1 MAIRV
6 REPGLLSTVQDT
18 GRFGE
23 YALGMPPSGAMDVF
37 SYQVG
42 NYLVGNA
49 EGAAGLEITYFGP
62 ELEFTEAALIALT
75 GAEMPPK
82 INGEEA
88 PRWEALEVAEGD
100 VLTFDYLR
108 NGARSYLAVAG
119 GIEVPLFMHSRSTY
133 TLIGLGGHEGRA
145 LQEGDELE
153 TGESQDGESPNG
165 GERVGKRVDE
175 EHIPTYSSE
184 TELRVIIG
192 LASYRITEESME
204 EFLSTTWSVTPDADR
219 VGYRYRGGELKFVE
233 REQPAGAGSDPA
245 NVVDFGYPI
254 GSIQVPG
261 GVEPIVLMND
271 AVTGGGYATIGTVIS
286 ADRDRLAQ
294 TKTND
299 KTRFRS
305 VELEEALEARKQRR
319 QQMEEITACA
329 GIPLGFSG
337 RKTFSKLAE
346 RAESGSRRLKRLK
359 AADRRARRREGRRH
373 ESRSKLRHGGKLWA
387 LEDGLRRG
395 DDAIHLLGQRRGRLP
410 RRRSA
415 RHAQDRRAGQGARGG
430 GRHPLW
436 V

>member
-6 REPGLLSTVQDT
+6 KSPGLLTTVQDT

-23 YALGMPPSGAMDVF
+23 YAIGMPPSGAMDVF

-42 NYLVGNA
+42 NYLVGNE

-62 ELEFTEAALIALT
+62 ELEFTEDAVIAVT

-88 PRWEALEVAEGD
+88 ATWEALQVREGD
-100 VLTFDYLR
+100 VLSFDYLK

-119 GIEVPLFMHSRSTY
+119 GIDVPLFMHSRSTY

-145 LQEGDELE
+145 LQEGDELSL
-153 TGESQDGESPNG
+153 GENG
-165 GERVGKRVDE
+165 DRSDRVGRRVDDD
-175 EHIPTYSSE
+175 HIPAYSKE

-192 LASYRITEESME
+192 LASYRLTEESME
-204 EFLSTTWSVTPDADR
+204 EFLSTNWTVTPDADR
-219 VGYRYRGGELKFVE
+219 VGYRYKGGELKFVE
-233 REQPAGAGSDPA
+233 REQPAGAGADQA

-286 ADRDRLAQ
+286 ADRDKLAQ

-305 VELEEALEARKQRR
+305 VDLDEALEAREQRR
-319 QQMEEITACA
+319 KQMEEIKD
-329 GIPLGFSG
+329 S
-337 RKTFSKLAE
+337 
-346 RAESGSRRLKRLK
+346 LK
-359 AADRRARRREGRRH
+359 
-373 ESRSKLRHGGKLWA
+373 
-387 LEDGLRRG
+387 
-395 DDAIHLLGQRRGRLP
+395 
-410 RRRSA
+410 
-415 RHAQDRRAGQGARGG
+415 
-430 GRHPLW
+430 
-436 V
+436 

>member
-6 REPGLLSTVQDT
+6 RQPGLLTTVQDT

-42 NYLVGNA
+42 NYLVGNE

-62 ELEFTEAALIALT
+62 ELEFTEDAVIALT

-88 PRWEALEVAEGD
+88 PTWETLQVREGD
-100 VLTFDYLR
+100 VLSFDYLQ

-119 GIEVPLFMHSRSTY
+119 GIDVPVFMHSRSTY

-145 LQEGDELE
+145 LQEGDELKV
-153 TGESQDGESPNG
+153 GDSDGADG
-165 GERVGKRVDE
+165 RVGKRVDGRY
-175 EHIPTYSSE
+175 IPTYSRE
-184 TELRVIIG
+184 AEVRVIIG

-204 EFLSTTWSVTPDADR
+204 EFLNTTWTVTTDADR

-245 NVVDFGYPI
+245 NVVDFGYPV

-261 GVEPIVLMND
+261 GVEPIVLLND
-271 AVTGGGYATIGTVIS
+271 AVTGGGYATLGTVIS
-286 ADRDRLAQ
+286 VDRDKVAQ

-299 KTRFRS
+299 KTLFRS
-305 VELEEALEARKQRR
+305 VDLEEALEARNERR
-319 QQMEEITACA
+319 QQMEEI
-329 GIPLGFSG
+329 
-337 RKTFSKLAE
+337 RQ
-346 RAESGSRRLKRLK
+346 
-359 AADRRARRREGRRH
+359 
-373 ESRSKLRHGGKLWA
+373 A
-387 LEDGLRRG
+387 LE
-395 DDAIHLLGQRRGRLP
+395 
-410 RRRSA
+410 
-415 RHAQDRRAGQGARGG
+415 
-430 GRHPLW
+430 
-436 V
+436 

>member
-1 MAIRV
+1 MAVRV
-6 REPGLLSTVQDT
+6 KSPGLLTTVQDT

-23 YALGMPPSGAMDVF
+23 YAIGMPPSGAMDVF

-42 NYLVGNA
+42 NYLVGNE
-49 EGAAGLEITYFGP
+49 EGSAGLEITYFGP
-62 ELEFTEAALIALT
+62 ELEFTEDAVIAVT

-88 PRWEALEVAEGD
+88 ATWEALQVREGD
-100 VLTFDYLR
+100 VLSFDYLK

-119 GIEVPLFMHSRSTY
+119 GIDAPVFMHSRSTY
-133 TLIGLGGHEGRA
+133 TLIGLGGLDGRA
-145 LQEGDELE
+145 LQEGDELKL
-153 TGESQDGESPNG
+153 GEARNGEAQ
-165 GERVGKRVDE
+165 VGKKVDPGN
-175 EHIPTYSSE
+175 IPTYTKE

-192 LASYRITEESME
+192 LASYRLTEESLE
-204 EFLSTTWSVTPDADR
+204 TFLNVEWTVTPDADR
-219 VGYRYRGGELKFVE
+219 VGYRYRGGELGFVE

-294 TKTND
+294 SKTND

-305 VELEEALEARKQRR
+305 IELEEALKAREDR
-319 QQMEEITACA
+319 
-329 GIPLGFSG
+329 
-337 RKTFSKLAE
+337 RKTLAE
-346 RAESGSRRLKRLK
+346 IKE
-359 AADRRARRREGRRH
+359 
-373 ESRSKLRHGGKLWA
+373 A
-387 LEDGLRRG
+387 L
-395 DDAIHLLGQRRGRLP
+395 
-410 RRRSA
+410 
-415 RHAQDRRAGQGARGG
+415 
-430 GRHPLW
+430 

>member
-6 REPGLLSTVQDT
+6 RQPGLLTTVQDS

-42 NYLVGNA
+42 NYLVRNE

-62 ELEFTEAALIALT
+62 ELEFTGAAVIAVT

-88 PRWEALEVAEGD
+88 PTWEALGVAEGD
-100 VLTFDYLR
+100 VLSFDYLR

-119 GIEVPLFMHSRSTY
+119 GIDVPLFMHSRSTY

-145 LQEGDELE
+145 LQEGDELD
-153 TGESQDGESPNG
+153 TGESPNG
-165 GERVGKRVDE
+165 GERAGKRVDDD
-175 EHIPTYSSE
+175 HIPTYSSE

-192 LASYRITEESME
+192 LASYRLTEESME
-204 EFLSTTWSVTPDADR
+204 EFLSATWTVTPDADR

-305 VELEEALEARKQRR
+305 VELDEALEARKQRR
-319 QQMEEITACA
+319 QQLEEI
-329 GIPLGFSG
+329 
-337 RKTFSKLAE
+337 
-346 RAESGSRRLKRLK
+346 
-359 AADRRARRREGRRH
+359 RH
-373 ESRSKLRHGGKLWA
+373 A
-387 LEDGLRRG
+387 LE
-395 DDAIHLLGQRRGRLP
+395 
-410 RRRSA
+410 
-415 RHAQDRRAGQGARGG
+415 
-430 GRHPLW
+430 
-436 V
+436 

>member
-6 REPGLLSTVQDT
+6 KSPGLLTTVQDT

-23 YALGMPPSGAMDVF
+23 YDIGMPPSGAMDVF

-42 NYLVGNA
+42 NYLVGN
-49 EGAAGLEITYFGP
+49 EDGAAGLEITYFGP
-62 ELEFTEAALIALT
+62 ELEFTEDAVVAVT

-88 PRWEALEVAEGD
+88 PTWETLQVREGD
-100 VLTFDYLR
+100 VLSFDYLK

-119 GIEVPLFMHSRSTY
+119 GVDVPVFMHSRSTY

-145 LQEGDELE
+145 LKEGDELSL
-153 TGESQDGESPNG
+153 GEARNGEAQ
-165 GERVGKRVDE
+165 VGKRVE
-175 EHIPTYSSE
+175 EDHIPRYTKE

-192 LASYRITEESME
+192 LASYRLTEESMR
-204 EFLSTTWSVTPDADR
+204 EFLNVEWTVTPDADR
-219 VGYRYRGGELKFVE
+219 VGYRYRGGELGFVE

-294 TKTND
+294 SKTND

-305 VELEEALEARKQRR
+305 IELEEALAAREDRR
-319 QQMEEITACA
+319 K
-329 GIPLGFSG
+329 
-337 RKTFSKLAE
+337 RLAE
-346 RAESGSRRLKRLK
+346 IKGSL
-359 AADRRARRREGRRH
+359 
-373 ESRSKLRHGGKLWA
+373 S
-387 LEDGLRRG
+387 
-395 DDAIHLLGQRRGRLP
+395 
-410 RRRSA
+410 
-415 RHAQDRRAGQGARGG
+415 
-430 GRHPLW
+430 
-436 V
+436 

>member
-6 REPGLLSTVQDT
+6 RQPGLLTTVQDS

-42 NYLVGNA
+42 NYLVGNE

-62 ELEFTEAALIALT
+62 ELEFTGAAVIAVT

-88 PRWEALEVAEGD
+88 PTWEALGVAEGD
-100 VLTFDYLR
+100 VLSFDYLR

-119 GIEVPLFMHSRSTY
+119 GIDVPLFMHSRSTY

-145 LQEGDELE
+145 LQEGDELD
-153 TGESQDGESPNG
+153 TGESPNG
-165 GERVGKRVDE
+165 GERAGKRVDDD
-175 EHIPTYSSE
+175 HIPTYSNE

-192 LASYRITEESME
+192 LASYRLTEESME
-204 EFLSTTWSVTPDADR
+204 EFLSATWTVTPDADR

-305 VELEEALEARKQRR
+305 VELDEALEARKQRR
-319 QQMEEITACA
+319 QQLEEI
-329 GIPLGFSG
+329 
-337 RKTFSKLAE
+337 
-346 RAESGSRRLKRLK
+346 
-359 AADRRARRREGRRH
+359 RH
-373 ESRSKLRHGGKLWA
+373 A
-387 LEDGLRRG
+387 LE
-395 DDAIHLLGQRRGRLP
+395 
-410 RRRSA
+410 
-415 RHAQDRRAGQGARGG
+415 
-430 GRHPLW
+430 
-436 V
+436 

>member
-6 REPGLLSTVQDT
+6 KSPGLLTTVQDT

-23 YALGMPPSGAMDVF
+23 YAIGMPPSGAMDVF

-42 NYLVGNA
+42 NYLVGN
-49 EGAAGLEITYFGP
+49 EDGSAGLEITYFGP
-62 ELEFTEAALIALT
+62 ELEFTESAVIAVT

-88 PRWEALEVAEGD
+88 PTWETLSVEEGD
-100 VLTFDYLR
+100 VLSFDYLR

-119 GIEVPLFMHSRSTY
+119 GIDVPVFMHSRSTY
-133 TLIGLGGHEGRA
+133 TLIGLGGYEGRA
-145 LQEGDELE
+145 LQAGDELQL
-153 TGESQDGESPNG
+153 GDARNG
-165 GERVGKRVDE
+165 DARNGDAQVGKKVDADA
-175 EHIPTYSSE
+175 IPRYTKE

-192 LASYRITEESME
+192 LASYRLTQESMK
-204 EFLSTTWSVTPDADR
+204 EFLNVEWTVTPDADR
-219 VGYRYRGGELKFVE
+219 VGYRYRGGELGFVE

-294 TKTND
+294 SKTND

-305 VELEEALEARKQRR
+305 IELEEALAARGDR
-319 QQMEEITACA
+319 
-329 GIPLGFSG
+329 
-337 RKTFSKLAE
+337 RKTLAE
-346 RAESGSRRLKRLK
+346 IKDSLA
-359 AADRRARRREGRRH
+359 
-373 ESRSKLRHGGKLWA
+373 
-387 LEDGLRRG
+387 
-395 DDAIHLLGQRRGRLP
+395 
-410 RRRSA
+410 
-415 RHAQDRRAGQGARGG
+415 
-430 GRHPLW
+430 
-436 V
+436 

>member
-6 REPGLLSTVQDT
+6 REPGLLTTVQDT

-49 EGAAGLEITYFGP
+49 DLGVAGLEITYFGP
-62 ELEFTEAALIALT
+62 ELEFTQATIIALT

-88 PRWEALEVAEGD
+88 PMWEALEVREGD
-100 VLTFDYLR
+100 VLTFDYL
-108 NGARSYLAVAG
+108 NSGARTYLGVGG

-145 LQEGDELE
+145 LQEGDELKV
-153 TGESQDGESPNG
+153 GEAPPNAQG
-165 GERVGKRVDE
+165 QVGKRVDE
-175 EHIPTYSSE
+175 EHIPTYSKE

-204 EFLSTTWSVTPDADR
+204 EFLSTTWTVTPDADR

-233 REQPAGAGSDPA
+233 REQPAGAGAEQA
-245 NVVDFGYPI
+245 NVVDFGYPV

-261 GVEPIVLMND
+261 GVEPIVLLND
-271 AVTGGGYATIGTVIS
+271 AVTGGGYATIGTVVS

-305 VELEEALEARKQRR
+305 VDLEEALKARKQRQ
-319 QQMEEITACA
+319 QQMEEIRQS
-329 GIPLGFSG
+329 LSN
-337 RKTFSKLAE
+337 
-346 RAESGSRRLKRLK
+346 
-359 AADRRARRREGRRH
+359 
-373 ESRSKLRHGGKLWA
+373 
-387 LEDGLRRG
+387 
-395 DDAIHLLGQRRGRLP
+395 
-410 RRRSA
+410 
-415 RHAQDRRAGQGARGG
+415 
-430 GRHPLW
+430 
-436 V
+436 

>member
-6 REPGLLSTVQDT
+6 RQPGLLSTVQDT

-42 NYLVGNA
+42 NYLVGNE

-62 ELEFTEAALIALT
+62 ELEFTEAAVIALT
-75 GAEMPPK
+75 GAQMPPK

-88 PRWEALEVAEGD
+88 PTWEALEVAEGD

-119 GIEVPLFMHSRSTY
+119 GIDVPVFMHSRSTY

-153 TGESQDGESPNG
+153 VGEAPRNAEGQ
-165 GERVGKRVDE
+165 VGKRVGGD
-175 EHIPTYSSE
+175 HIPTYSSE

-192 LASYRITEESME
+192 LASYRITEQSME
-204 EFLSTTWSVTPDADR
+204 EFLSTTWTVTPDADR
-219 VGYRYRGGELKFVE
+219 VGYRYKGGELEFVE

-305 VELEEALEARKQRR
+305 VELDEALQARKQRR
-319 QQMEEITACA
+319 EQMAEI
-329 GIPLGFSG
+329 
-337 RKTFSKLAE
+337 RQ
-346 RAESGSRRLKRLK
+346 
-359 AADRRARRREGRRH
+359 
-373 ESRSKLRHGGKLWA
+373 A
-387 LEDGLRRG
+387 L
-395 DDAIHLLGQRRGRLP
+395 
-410 RRRSA
+410 S
-415 RHAQDRRAGQGARGG
+415 
-430 GRHPLW
+430 
-436 V
+436 

>member
-1 MAIRV
+1 MGIRV
-6 REPGLLSTVQDT
+6 RSPGLLTTVQDT

-42 NYLVGNA
+42 NYLVGNE

-62 ELEFTEAALIALT
+62 ELEFTEGAVITVT

-88 PRWEALEVAEGD
+88 PTWETLEVGEGD
-100 VLTFDYLR
+100 VLSFDYLKS
-108 NGARSYLAVAG
+108 GARSYLAVAG
-119 GIEVPLFMHSRSTY
+119 GIDVPLFMHSRSTY

-145 LQEGDELE
+145 LQEGDELKV
-153 TGESQDGESPNG
+153 GESTNG
-165 GERVGKRVDE
+165 NAQIGKRVDDD
-175 EHIPTYSSE
+175 HIPTYSRE

-192 LASYRITEESME
+192 LASYRLTEESME
-204 EFLSTTWSVTPDADR
+204 EFLNTNWTVTPDADR

-286 ADRDRLAQ
+286 ADRDKLAQ

-305 VELEEALEARKQRR
+305 VDLDEALKARRERREQLEEIK
-319 QQMEEITACA
+319 
-329 GIPLGFSG
+329 
-337 RKTFSKLAE
+337 
-346 RAESGSRRLKRLK
+346 GSLT
-359 AADRRARRREGRRH
+359 
-373 ESRSKLRHGGKLWA
+373 
-387 LEDGLRRG
+387 
-395 DDAIHLLGQRRGRLP
+395 
-410 RRRSA
+410 
-415 RHAQDRRAGQGARGG
+415 
-430 GRHPLW
+430 
-436 V
+436 

>member
-1 MAIRV
+1 MAIKV
-6 REPGLLSTVQDT
+6 RQPGLLTTVQDT

-23 YALGMPPSGAMDVF
+23 YAIGMPPSGAMDVF

-42 NYLVGNA
+42 NYLVGNE

-62 ELEFTEAALIALT
+62 ELEFTEDTVIAIT

-88 PRWEALEVAEGD
+88 PTWETLQVEEGD
-100 VLTFDYLR
+100 VLSFDYLK

-119 GIEVPLFMHSRSTY
+119 GIDVPVFMHSRSTY

-145 LQEGDELE
+145 LQEGDELKV
-153 TGESQDGESPNG
+153 GEALENADVQ
-165 GERVGKRVDE
+165 VGKRVDDD
-175 EHIPTYSSE
+175 HIPTYSKE

-192 LASYRITEESME
+192 LASYRLTEESME
-204 EFLSTTWSVTPDADR
+204 EFLTVEWTVTPDADR

-233 REQPAGAGSDPA
+233 REQPAGAGADPA

-286 ADRDRLAQ
+286 ADRDKLAQ

-305 VELEEALEARKQRR
+305 VDLDEALKAREGRR
-319 QQMEEITACA
+319 QQMAEI
-329 GIPLGFSG
+329 
-337 RKTFSKLAE
+337 RQ
-346 RAESGSRRLKRLK
+346 
-359 AADRRARRREGRRH
+359 
-373 ESRSKLRHGGKLWA
+373 A
-387 LEDGLRRG
+387 L
-395 DDAIHLLGQRRGRLP
+395 
-410 RRRSA
+410 S
-415 RHAQDRRAGQGARGG
+415 
-430 GRHPLW
+430 
-436 V
+436 

>member
-6 REPGLLSTVQDT
+6 KSPGLLTTVQDS

-23 YALGMPPSGAMDVF
+23 YDIGMPPSGAMDVF
-37 SYQVG
+37 SYGVG
-42 NYLVGNA
+42 NYLVGN
-49 EGAAGLEITYFGP
+49 EDGAAGLEITYFGP
-62 ELEFTEAALIALT
+62 ELEFTEDAVIAVT

-88 PRWEALEVAEGD
+88 PTWETLQVREGD
-100 VLTFDYLR
+100 VLSFDYLK

-119 GIEVPLFMHSRSTY
+119 GVDVPVFMHSRSTY

-145 LQEGDELE
+145 LKEDDELSL
-153 TGESQDGESPNG
+153 GEARNGEAQI
-165 GERVGKRVDE
+165 GKRVEDD
-175 EHIPTYSSE
+175 HIPRYTKE

-192 LASYRITEESME
+192 LASYRLTEESMK
-204 EFLSTTWSVTPDADR
+204 EFLNVEWTVTPDADR
-219 VGYRYRGGELKFVE
+219 VGYRYRGGELGFVE

-294 TKTND
+294 SKTND

-305 VELEEALEARKQRR
+305 IELEEALAAREDRR
-319 QQMEEITACA
+319 
-329 GIPLGFSG
+329 
-337 RKTFSKLAE
+337 RRLAE
-346 RAESGSRRLKRLK
+346 IR
-359 AADRRARRREGRRH
+359 D
-373 ESRSKLRHGGKLWA
+373 A
-387 LEDGLRRG
+387 LG
-395 DDAIHLLGQRRGRLP
+395 
-410 RRRSA
+410 
-415 RHAQDRRAGQGARGG
+415 
-430 GRHPLW
+430 
-436 V
+436 

>member
-6 REPGLLSTVQDT
+6 KSSGLLTTVQDT

-23 YALGMPPSGAMDVF
+23 YAIGMPPSGAMDVF
-37 SYQVG
+37 SHEVG
-42 NYLVGNA
+42 NYLVGN
-49 EGAAGLEITYFGP
+49 EDGTAGLEITYFGP
-62 ELEFTEAALIALT
+62 ELEFTEDAVVAVT

-88 PRWEALEVAEGD
+88 PTWETLQAREGD
-100 VLTFDYLR
+100 VLSFDYLK

-119 GIEVPLFMHSRSTY
+119 GIDVPVFMHSRSTY

-145 LQEGDELE
+145 LKEGDELSL
-153 TGESQDGESPNG
+153 GEARNGEAQI
-165 GERVGKRVDE
+165 GKRVEDD
-175 EHIPTYSSE
+175 HIPRYTKE

-192 LASYRITEESME
+192 LASYRLTEESMK
-204 EFLSTTWSVTPDADR
+204 EFLNVEWTVTPDADR
-219 VGYRYRGGELKFVE
+219 VGYRYRGGELGFVE

-294 TKTND
+294 SKTND

-305 VELEEALEARKQRR
+305 IELEEALAAREDRR
-319 QQMEEITACA
+319 
-329 GIPLGFSG
+329 
-337 RKTFSKLAE
+337 RRLAE
-346 RAESGSRRLKRLK
+346 IRDTLVG
-359 AADRRARRREGRRH
+359 
-373 ESRSKLRHGGKLWA
+373 
-387 LEDGLRRG
+387 
-395 DDAIHLLGQRRGRLP
+395 
-410 RRRSA
+410 
-415 RHAQDRRAGQGARGG
+415 
-430 GRHPLW
+430 
-436 V
+436 

>member
-6 REPGLLSTVQDT
+6 KSSGLLTTVQDT

-23 YALGMPPSGAMDVF
+23 YAIGMPPSGAMDVF
-37 SYQVG
+37 SYEVG
-42 NYLVGNA
+42 NYLVGN
-49 EGAAGLEITYFGP
+49 EDGTAGLEITYFGP
-62 ELEFTEAALIALT
+62 ELEFTEDAVVAVT

-88 PRWEALEVAEGD
+88 PTWETLQVREGD
-100 VLTFDYLR
+100 VLSFDYLK

-119 GIEVPLFMHSRSTY
+119 GIDVPIFMHSRSTY

-145 LQEGDELE
+145 LKEGDELSL
-153 TGESQDGESPNG
+153 GEARNGEAQI
-165 GERVGKRVDE
+165 GKRVEDD
-175 EHIPTYSSE
+175 HIPRYTKE

-192 LASYRITEESME
+192 LASYRLTEESMK
-204 EFLSTTWSVTPDADR
+204 EFLNVEWTVTPDADR
-219 VGYRYRGGELKFVE
+219 VGYRYRGGELGFVE

-294 TKTND
+294 SKTND

-305 VELEEALEARKQRR
+305 IELEEALAAREDRR
-319 QQMEEITACA
+319 
-329 GIPLGFSG
+329 
-337 RKTFSKLAE
+337 RRLAE
-346 RAESGSRRLKRLK
+346 IR
-359 AADRRARRREGRRH
+359 D
-373 ESRSKLRHGGKLWA
+373 A
-387 LEDGLRRG
+387 LG
-395 DDAIHLLGQRRGRLP
+395 
-410 RRRSA
+410 
-415 RHAQDRRAGQGARGG
+415 
-430 GRHPLW
+430 
-436 V
+436 

>member
-1 MAIRV
+1 MTIRV
-6 REPGLLSTVQDT
+6 KQPGLLTTVQDA

-23 YALGMPPSGAMDVF
+23 YAIGMPPSGAMDVF
-37 SYQVG
+37 SYQIG
-42 NYLVGNA
+42 NYLVGNE

-62 ELEFTEAALIALT
+62 ELEFTEDAVIAVT

-88 PRWEALEVAEGD
+88 ATWEVLRVKAGD
-100 VLTFDYLR
+100 VLSFDYLK

-119 GIEVPLFMHSRSTY
+119 GIDVPVFLHSRSTY

-153 TGESQDGESPNG
+153 IGEARDTDGRIGMAVAQEQ
-165 GERVGKRVDE
+165 
-175 EHIPTYSSE
+175 IPAYSKE

-192 LASYRITEESME
+192 LASYRLTEESME
-204 EFLSTTWSVTPDADR
+204 EFLNTEWTVTPEADR
-219 VGYRYRGGELKFVE
+219 VGYRYKGGELGFVE
-233 REQPAGAGSDPA
+233 REQPAGAGADQA
-245 NVVDFGYPI
+245 NVVDFGYPV

-286 ADRDRLAQ
+286 VDRDKLAQ

-305 VELEEALEARKQRR
+305 VDLDEALTARKERR
-319 QQMEEITACA
+319 QQMEEI
-329 GIPLGFSG
+329 
-337 RKTFSKLAE
+337 RQ
-346 RAESGSRRLKRLK
+346 
-359 AADRRARRREGRRH
+359 
-373 ESRSKLRHGGKLWA
+373 A
-387 LEDGLRRG
+387 L
-395 DDAIHLLGQRRGRLP
+395 
-410 RRRSA
+410 
-415 RHAQDRRAGQGARGG
+415 
-430 GRHPLW
+430 

>member
-1 MAIRV
+1 MAIIRV
-6 REPGLLSTVQDT
+6 RQPGLLSTVQDT

-37 SYQVG
+37 SYEVG
-42 NYLVGNA
+42 NYLVGNQ
-49 EGAAGLEITYFGP
+49 EGVAGVEITYFGP

-75 GAEMPPK
+75 GAQMPPK

-88 PRWEALEVAEGD
+88 PMWEALEVGEGD
-100 VLTFDYLR
+100 VLSFEYLKR
-108 NGARSYLAVAG
+108 GARCYLAVAG
-119 GIEVPLFMHSRSTY
+119 GIDVPLFMHSRSTY

-153 TGESQDGESPNG
+153 VGEAPRKAEGQ
-165 GERVGKRVDE
+165 VGKRVDE
-175 EHIPTYSSE
+175 EHIPTYSEE

-204 EFLSTTWSVTPDADR
+204 EFLSTTWTVTPDADR
-219 VGYRYRGGELKFVE
+219 VGYRYKGGELKFVE

-286 ADRDRLAQ
+286 ADRGRLAQ

-305 VELEEALEARKQRR
+305 VDLEEALEARKHRR
-319 QQMEEITACA
+319 QQMEEI
-329 GIPLGFSG
+329 
-337 RKTFSKLAE
+337 K
-346 RAESGSRRLKRLK
+346 GSLT
-359 AADRRARRREGRRH
+359 
-373 ESRSKLRHGGKLWA
+373 
-387 LEDGLRRG
+387 
-395 DDAIHLLGQRRGRLP
+395 
-410 RRRSA
+410 
-415 RHAQDRRAGQGARGG
+415 
-430 GRHPLW
+430 
-436 V
+436 

>member
-6 REPGLLSTVQDT
+6 KAPGLLTTVQDT

-23 YALGMPPSGAMDVF
+23 YAIGMPPSGAMDVF

-42 NYLVGNA
+42 NYLVGN
-49 EGAAGLEITYFGP
+49 EDGAAGLEITYFGP
-62 ELEFTEAALIALT
+62 ELEFTEDAVVAVT

-88 PRWEALEVAEGD
+88 PTWETLQVGEGD
-100 VLTFDYLR
+100 VLSFDYLR

-119 GIEVPLFMHSRSTY
+119 GVDVPIFMHSRATY

-145 LQEGDELE
+145 LKEGDELQL
-153 TGESQDGESPNG
+153 GNAQNG
-165 GERVGKRVDE
+165 GAQVGKRVEDD
-175 EHIPTYSSE
+175 HIPRYTKE

-192 LASYRITEESME
+192 LASYRLTEESMR
-204 EFLSTTWSVTPDADR
+204 EFLNVEWTVTPDADR
-219 VGYRYRGGELKFVE
+219 VGYRYRGGELGFVE

-254 GSIQVPG
+254 GSIQIPG

-294 TKTND
+294 SKTND

-305 VELEEALEARKQRR
+305 IELEEALEAREHR
-319 QQMEEITACA
+319 
-329 GIPLGFSG
+329 
-337 RKTFSKLAE
+337 RKTLAE
-346 RAESGSRRLKRLK
+346 IKE
-359 AADRRARRREGRRH
+359 
-373 ESRSKLRHGGKLWA
+373 A
-387 LEDGLRRG
+387 LE
-395 DDAIHLLGQRRGRLP
+395 A
-410 RRRSA
+410 
-415 RHAQDRRAGQGARGG
+415 
-430 GRHPLW
+430 
-436 V
+436 

>member
-6 REPGLLSTVQDT
+6 KSPGLLTTVQDT

-23 YALGMPPSGAMDVF
+23 YAIGMPPSGAMDVF

-42 NYLVGNA
+42 NYLVGNDD
-49 EGAAGLEITYFGP
+49 GAAGLEITYFGP
-62 ELEFTEAALIALT
+62 ELEFTEDAVIAVT
-75 GAEMPPK
+75 GAEMPSK

-88 PRWEALEVAEGD
+88 PTWETLQVSEGD
-100 VLTFDYLR
+100 VLSFDYLK

-119 GIEVPLFMHSRSTY
+119 GIDAPVFMHSRSTY

-145 LQEGDELE
+145 LQEGDELQL
-153 TGESQDGESPNG
+153 GEARNGEAQI
-165 GERVGKRVDE
+165 GKRVEDR
-175 EHIPTYSSE
+175 HIPTYTKE

-192 LASYRITEESME
+192 LASYRLTEESMK
-204 EFLSTTWSVTPDADR
+204 EFLNVEWTVTPDADR
-219 VGYRYRGGELKFVE
+219 VGYRYRGGELGFVE

-294 TKTND
+294 SKTND

-305 VELEEALEARKQRR
+305 IGLQEALEAREDRR
-319 QQMEEITACA
+319 K
-329 GIPLGFSG
+329 
-337 RKTFSKLAE
+337 RLAE
-346 RAESGSRRLKRLK
+346 IR
-359 AADRRARRREGRRH
+359 D
-373 ESRSKLRHGGKLWA
+373 A
-387 LEDGLRRG
+387 L
-395 DDAIHLLGQRRGRLP
+395 A
-410 RRRSA
+410 
-415 RHAQDRRAGQGARGG
+415 
-430 GRHPLW
+430 
-436 V
+436 

>member
-6 REPGLLSTVQDT
+6 KSPGLLTTVQDT

-23 YALGMPPSGAMDVF
+23 YAIGMPPSGAMDVF
-37 SYQVG
+37 SYEVG
-42 NYLVGNA
+42 NYLVGN
-49 EGAAGLEITYFGP
+49 EDGAAGLEITYFGP
-62 ELEFTEAALIALT
+62 ELEFTEDAVMAVT

-88 PRWEALEVAEGD
+88 PTWETLQVREGD
-100 VLTFDYLR
+100 VLSFDYLK

-119 GIEVPLFMHSRSTY
+119 GIDAPVFMHSRSTY

-145 LQEGDELE
+145 LEEGDELQL
-153 TGESQDGESPNG
+153 GSASNDGAWIG
-165 GERVGKRVDE
+165 RRVEDD
-175 EHIPTYSSE
+175 HIPRYTKE

-192 LASYRITEESME
+192 LASYRLTEESMK
-204 EFLSTTWSVTPDADR
+204 EFLNVEWTVTPDADR
-219 VGYRYRGGELKFVE
+219 VGYRYRGGELGFVE

-294 TKTND
+294 SKTND

-305 VELEEALEARKQRR
+305 IELEEALEAREYRR
-319 QQMEEITACA
+319 
-329 GIPLGFSG
+329 
-337 RKTFSKLAE
+337 KKLAE
-346 RAESGSRRLKRLK
+346 IKE
-359 AADRRARRREGRRH
+359 
-373 ESRSKLRHGGKLWA
+373 A
-387 LEDGLRRG
+387 LE
-395 DDAIHLLGQRRGRLP
+395 A
-410 RRRSA
+410 
-415 RHAQDRRAGQGARGG
+415 
-430 GRHPLW
+430 
-436 V
+436 